1 MARGSLLTD
10 VMDSLLSDLRYAAR
24 TLLKSPGFTL
34 VAVVTLALGIGAN
47 TALFSVIDAA
57 LLRPYPYPEPDQLVR
72 VYATSPRSGDWSA
85 SPADFFD
92 WRELTHSFSALA
104 AVNGNSMALSGEGP
118 AEHLLAVSVTEDFF
132 RVLGVGPTLGRAFVP
147 EEMTTGHDH
156 EVVLGDALWRSRFGA
171 DRRVVGRTIQLDGE
185 TYLVV
190 GVMPRGFAYPATAAL
205 WTPLSFQPDLR
216 AMRGGHYLGVVGRMR
231 DGVTVAAA
239 SSEMAAVAARID
251 AANPNVNIG
260 WSARAQSLRDATVG
274 DVRPALLVLLGAVGF
289 VLLIACVNVANL
301 LLSRGT
307 GRAREHAVRAAL
319 GASALR
325 LARGVMA
332 ESLWLGAAGAVLGL
346 GLAVWGTDAIISL
359 APGDIP
365 GLAGSHVD
373 LAVLGFAAAL
383 GLVTSVLFGLL
394 PAWRATHVW
403 SLAQGLR
410 EGGAA
415 VGGRQGRRS
424 RQGLVVA
431 EVALAVVLVV
441 GAGLLLKS
449 FLRLR
454 SVDPGF
460 DPRGVAT
467 LDVSLPNAY
476 TPAQAR
482 QFFRALLGRV
492 GALPGVRSAGA
503 IFGLPLTDFDYSISL
518 HEVDG
523 HVLSPQE
530 EEAGFSPQLR
540 VVSPG
545 FFRTLGIPLLEGRT
559 FTDADRDGSEYVV
572 VVSASAAR
580 RLFGS
585 ADPIGHAFS
594 LGTHLFGPSY
604 PRVGGRVVGVV
615 QDVRELSLAQNGR
628 PVVYFVHDQFPAAP
642 MSIVL
647 RTDGDPTALIKP
659 ARAALAAQDPSI
671 PMYNVSTMG
680 EWISGSIARRRF
692 YASLV
697 VVFAALAIGLASVGV
712 YGVLAQAVGERT
724 REIGLRVALGAA
736 PGEVTALVVR
746 QGLAPTAL
754 GVAGGIVL
762 ALGLTRAL
770 AHVLT
775 PMLYRVAPADLATYV
790 IVTALILAVALLA
803 AWVPARR
810 AAKVD
815 PVVAL
820 RSE

>member
-1 MARGSLLTD
+1 
-10 VMDSLLSDLRYAAR
+10 MDAAIQDLRYALR
-24 TLLKSPGFTL
+24 TLLRSPGFTL
-34 VAVVTLALGIGAN
+34 VAVLTLALGIGAN
-47 TALFSVIDAA
+47 TALFSVIDAT
-57 LLRPYPYPEPDQLVR
+57 LLRPLPYPQPGRLVR
-72 VYATSPRSGDWSA
+72 VYSTDHGGGEWSA

-92 WRELTHSFSALA
+92 WQRMSRSFTALA
-104 AVNGNSMALSGEGP
+104 AMNGTSVALSGEGP
-118 AEHLLAVSVTEDFF
+118 AEHLRAGSVTEDFF
-132 RVLGVGPTLGRAFVP
+132 RVLDVAPALGRTFVA
-147 EEMTTGHDH
+147 EEMTAGRDR
-156 EVVLGDALWRSRFGA
+156 EVVLSEALWRSHFGA
-171 DRRVVGRTIQLDGE
+171 DPRVVGRTLRLDGQA
-185 TYLVV
+185 YQVV
-190 GVMPRGFAYPATAAL
+190 GVMPGGFAYPAGAAL
-205 WTPLSFQPDLR
+205 WTPMSFQPDLR
-216 AMRGGHYLGVVGRMR
+216 VMRGGHYLGVVGRMR

-239 SSEMAAVAARID
+239 SSDMAAVAAQIGAD
-251 AANPNVNIG
+251 NPNVNIG
-260 WSARAQSLRDATVG
+260 WSADVRSLRDATVG

-301 LLSRGT
+301 LLSRGA
-307 GRAREHAVRAAL
+307 GHAREHAVRAAL
-319 GASALR
+319 GASAFR

-332 ESLWLGAAGAVLGL
+332 ESLWLGVAGAGLGL
-346 GLAVWGTDAIISL
+346 GLAVWGMDAIVSL
-359 APGDIP
+359 APANMP
-365 GLAGSHVD
+365 GLGGARLD

-383 GLVTSVLFGLL
+383 GLLTSVLFGLL
-394 PAWRATHVW
+394 PAWRATHAW
-403 SLAQGLR
+403 SLAQRLR

-415 VGGRQGRRS
+415 LGGRQGRRS

-441 GAGLLLKS
+441 GAGLLFKS

-454 SVDPGF
+454 AVDPGF

-467 LDVSLPNAY
+467 FDVSLPDAD
-476 TPAQAR
+476 TPEQAR
-482 QFFRALLGRV
+482 QFFGALLERV
-492 GALPGVRSAGA
+492 RTLPGVRSAGA

-530 EEAGFSPQLR
+530 EESGFSPQLR

-559 FTDADRDGSEYVV
+559 FTDADRDGSAYVAI
-572 VVSASAAR
+572 VSASAAR

-585 ADPIGHAFS
+585 ADAIGHFFS

-615 QDVRELSLAQNGR
+615 QDVRELSLAQDGR

-647 RTDGDPTALIKP
+647 RTDGDPTTLIKP
-659 ARAALAAQDPSI
+659 ARAALAAVDPAI
-671 PMYNVSTMG
+671 PMYHASTMG

-692 YASLV
+692 YASLIG
-697 VVFAALAIGLASVGV
+697 VFAALALGLASVGV

-746 QGLAPTAL
+746 QGVAPAAL
-754 GVAGGIVL
+754 GIAGGIAL
-762 ALGLTRAL
+762 ALGLMRAL
-770 AHVLT
+770 SHALT
-775 PMLYRVAPADLATYV
+775 PMLYRVAPSDLATYAV
-790 IVTALILAVALLA
+790 VTGLIFGVALVA
-803 AWVPARR
+803 AWVPAHR

-815 PVVAL
+815 PIVAL

>member
-1 MARGSLLTD
+1 
-10 VMDSLLSDLRYAAR
+10 MDTLIQDLRYSLR

-34 VAVVTLALGIGAN
+34 VAVLTLALGIGAN

-72 VYATSPRSGDWSA
+72 VYATDPRGGDWTA

-92 WRELTHSFSALA
+92 WRAMAHSFDGLA
-104 AVNGNSMALSGEGP
+104 AMNGHSMALSGEGP
-118 AEHLLAVSVTEDFF
+118 AEHLQALSVTEDFF
-132 RVLGVGPTLGRAFVP
+132 RVLGVAPALGRAFTP
-147 EEMTTGHDH
+147 EEMTPGRDH
-156 EVVLGDALWRSRFGA
+156 EVVLSEALWRSEFGA
-171 DRRVVGRTIQLDGE
+171 DPRVVGRAVRLDGE
-185 TYLVV
+185 AYQVV
-190 GVMPRGFAYPATAAL
+190 GVMPRGFAYPTGAAL

-216 AMRGGHYLGVVGRMR
+216 AMRGGHYLGIVGRLR
-231 DGVTVAAA
+231 DSVTVAGA
-239 SSEMAAVAARID
+239 SSDMATVAARIG
-251 AANPNVNIG
+251 AANPNNNIG
-260 WSARAQSLRDATVG
+260 WSAKVRSLRDVTVG

-301 LLSRGT
+301 LLSRGI

-319 GASALR
+319 GASAYR

-332 ESLWLGAAGAVLGL
+332 ESLWLGLAGAGLGL
-346 GLAVWGTDAIISL
+346 GLAVWCNAAITSL
-359 APGDIP
+359 APSSIP
-365 GLAGSHVD
+365 GLAEAHVNVT
-373 LAVLGFAAAL
+373 VLGFAAAL
-383 GLVTSVLFGLL
+383 GLVTSVLFGLM
-394 PAWRATHVW
+394 PAWRATAVR
-403 SLAQGLR
+403 SLGQGLR

-415 VGGRQGRRS
+415 LGGRQGRRS

-449 FLRLR
+449 FLRLHA
-454 SVDPGF
+454 VDPGF

-467 LDVSLPNAY
+467 FDVSLPDAY
-476 TPAQAR
+476 TPAQSR
-482 QFFRALLGRV
+482 QFFAALMERVRAV
-492 GALPGVRSAGA
+492 PGVRSAGA

-518 HEVDG
+518 HDVDG

-530 EEAGFSPQLR
+530 GESGFSPQLR

-545 FFRTLGIPLLEGRT
+545 FFRTLGIRLLEGRV
-559 FTDADRDGSEYVV
+559 FTDADRAGGEYVA

-585 ADPIGHAFS
+585 ADPIGHSFS
-594 LGTHLFGPSY
+594 LGTHLFGPTY
-604 PRVGGRVVGVV
+604 PRVGGDVVGVV
-615 QDVRELSLAQNGR
+615 QDVRELSLAQDGR

-642 MSIVL
+642 MSVVM
-647 RTDGDPTALIKP
+647 RTDGDPNALIKP
-659 ARAALAAQDPSI
+659 AQAALAAVDPSI
-671 PMYNVSTMG
+671 PMYHVSTMD

-692 YASLV
+692 YASLIG
-697 VVFAALAIGLASVGV
+697 VFAALALGLASVGV
-712 YGVLAQAVGERT
+712 YGILAQAVGERT

-736 PGEVTALVVR
+736 PMEVTALVVR
-746 QGLAPTAL
+746 QGLTPAVL
-754 GVAGGIVL
+754 GVAGGVVL
-762 ALGLTRAL
+762 ALGLTRLLSRAL
-770 AHVLT
+770 V
-775 PMLYRVAPADLATYV
+775 PMLFKVAPADLGTYAV
-790 IVTALILAVALLA
+790 VTGLILAVALLA

-820 RSE
+820 RAE